1 MGQTLLS
8 AGPSGPD
15 GEQMSE
21 VKKAYCRHT
30 RTYTH
35 LWFNVQYSYESHL
48 VDLPDR
54 LQPRPVHSVLVAAVL
69 QVLVVA
75 DVLHHLVVGNKVV
88 VLSVLLILL
97 RRSGRVYERT
107 GDAGK
112 SIYIS

>member
-1 MGQTLLS
+1 
-8 AGPSGPD
+8 
-15 GEQMSE
+15 MSE
-21 VKKAYCRHT
+21 VKKAYCRHTCTLTPT

-54 LQPRPVHSVLVAAVL
+54 LQPRPIHGVLVAAVL

-97 RRSGRVYERT
+97 RRSSRVCERPGDT
-107 GDAGK
+107 GQ